1 HELKET
7 GHTPE
12 LTAEHDGKEVPVKRQ
27 IAAKRKPPLQ
37 KSCSLDAERQTESR
51 ATSSYCSTHTFNFPC
66 SPLDTNRRVHNIHNQ
81 SKPAA
86 TEAKPSPSVTG
97 PSFSDIQREFGK
109 DASRGSLSE
118 AELHDVMMEDSLS
131 NDEYDCASP
140 DDISLPPLAETP
152 ESIMVQ
158 SDVEEGYCF
167 SSHSVHTNQYSRQF
181 RSESSSFV
189 QSPLTVPAPILF
201 TSTLCSIL
209 KTKKTS
215 TANVC
220 LGGPEPSFPSVSN
233 PLDKGN
239 SSDSCSKK
247 DNEVPDKRSP
257 SKTEPVLKEH
267 VSQYNQPQR
276 RTGSPS
282 MITQTDGT
290 LLQTDPQVAELNHIP
305 AKLPQSSCI
314 PEAFKTPSQETR
326 FLKINTTF
334 PQIKTLICQ
343 KNRLLQSFPDTVD
356 AVSKQQRDSF
366 ISSPFGEPSDS
377 HCTLTQSSSNL
388 RPKQEQF
395 KTLPEIGPGK
405 AFALSPIMPTLHKNT
420 GLLKSCETCLKTNT
434 TLPENSNL
442 SVSSL
447 DSGSGLDQDVPS
459 SQTSKESS
467 MSENS
472 KQTVYCQSSSL
483 KNHTLKQSSSN
494 LRSQQE
500 QFMTLPVIDP
510 DTEYAHS
517 SSLPLLHQDRIQDT
531 GILTSCKT
539 GLQTNT
545 TLPQNSNLSISS
557 LDSGSGLDQDVP
569 SSQTSKEALSDSM
582 PQSSKTVKDT
592 VYCQPSPSNSHCTL
606 TQVSSKFRSQ
616 RESTLSQ
623 GGSGVPEVHAS
634 NIPEPNSISNI
645 FSNKHQTVYSL
656 HEPLTSSCTQ
666 QCVHDPGITPA
677 APPLPQPEP
686 QALAHLHVTPLSSP
700 PHLLM
705 PDQDPTICQPMTIRE
720 EIRLTPQIQGP
731 SLPAPVPQAQAESLP
746 QGKASHPGP
755 PCFTRP
761 LSRATVM
768 EGSPVTLEVE
778 VMALHEPT
786 LTWCKD
792 EEATA
797 VISCE
802 NGKHFLFVPE
812 ASHSDGVQDQVVSS
826 SDKSW
831 VQDQIVSSS
840 DESWVQ
846 DQVVSSSDKSWV
858 QDQIVSSSDKSWV
871 QDQIVSSSDK
881 SWVQDQIVSSS
892 DKSWVQDQIV
902 SSSDKSWVQD
912 QVFSSSDKS
921 WVQDQIVSS
930 SGDSWLVSEVFD
942 VLAVDWQSWLG
953 TLCVLLWLLYLILL

>member
-1 HELKET
+1 MHELKET

-27 IAAKRKPPLQ
+27 IAANRKPPLR

-81 SKPAA
+81 SQPAA
-86 TEAKPSPSVTG
+86 TEATPSPSVTG

-140 DDISLPPLAETP
+140 DDMSLPPLAETP
-152 ESIMVQ
+152 ESIMIH

-167 SSHSVHTNQYSRQF
+167 SSHSVHTNQYSHQSEESGTGTGSGSGAVQQHRQSSRTDSCPTPPTSRHSSSRF

-189 QSPLTVPAPILF
+189 QSPLTVPAATLF

-233 PLDKGN
+233 PLGKGN
-239 SSDSCSKK
+239 SSGSCSKK

-257 SKTEPVLKEH
+257 SKTEPALKEH
-267 VSQYNQPQR
+267 VCQYSQPQR

-282 MITQTDGT
+282 MITQNDGT
-290 LLQTDPQVAELNHIP
+290 LQTDPQVAELNHIP

-314 PEAFKTPSQETR
+314 PEACNGPDPDCHKDKTPSQETR

-334 PQIKTLICQ
+334 PQIKTFICQ
-343 KNRLLQSFPDTVD
+343 KSRLLQSFPDTVD
-356 AVSKQQRDSF
+356 AVSKQQRGRF

-377 HCTLTQSSSNL
+377 HCTLTQSSCNL
-388 RPKQEQF
+388 RPKQERF
-395 KTLPEIGPGK
+395 KSLPEIGPGK
-405 AFALSPIMPTLHKNT
+405 AFALSPIMPTLHKNP
-420 GLLKSCETCLKTNT
+420 GLLKSCETGLHTNT
-434 TLPENSNL
+434 TLPQHSNL

-447 DSGSGLDQDVPS
+447 DSGRGLDQDVPS
-459 SQTSKESS
+459 SQTSKEESS
-467 MSENS
+467 MSANS
-472 KQTVYCQSSSL
+472 KQTVCCQSSSL
-483 KNHTLKQSSSN
+483 KSHALKQSSSN
-494 LRSQQE
+494 LRSQPQ
-500 QFMTLPVIDP
+500 QFKGLPVIGP
-510 DTEYAHS
+510 DKAFALS

-531 GILTSCKT
+531 GILKSCET
-539 GLQTNT
+539 GLHTNT
-545 TLPQNSNLSISS
+545 TLPQHSNLSISS
-557 LDSGSGLDQDVP
+557 LDSGSGLDQDAPP
-569 SSQTSKEALSDSM
+569 SRASKEALSDSM
-582 PQSSKTVKDT
+582 PQSSNTVKDA
-592 VYCQPSPSNSHCTL
+592 VYCQPSPSSSHCTL
-606 TQVSSKFRSQ
+606 THVSSKLRTQ
-616 RESTLSQ
+616 KESTVSQ

-634 NIPEPNSISNI
+634 NVPEPISISNT

-666 QCVHDPGITPA
+666 QCVHGPGITPA

-700 PHLLM
+700 PHLLT
-705 PDQDPTICQPMTIRE
+705 PDHDPTMCQPTTIRE
-720 EIRLTPQIQGP
+720 EIRRTPQIQGP

-746 QGKASHPGP
+746 QGKASPPGP

-778 VMALHEPT
+778 VMALPEPT
-786 LTWCKD
+786 LTWCKE

-802 NGKHFLFVPE
+802 NGQHFLFVPE
-812 ASHSDGVQDQVVSS
+812 ASHSDGVQDQ
-826 SDKSW
+826 
-831 VQDQIVSSS
+831 IVSSS

-846 DQVVSSSDKSWV
+846 DQI
-858 QDQIVSSSDKSWV
+858 DQIVSSSE
-871 QDQIVSSSDK
+871 
-881 SWVQDQIVSSS
+881 
-892 DKSWVQDQIV
+892 
-902 SSSDKSWVQD
+902 
-912 QVFSSSDKS
+912 
-921 WVQDQIVSS
+921 
-930 SGDSWLVSEVFD
+930 DSWLVSEVFD

-953 TLCVLLWLLYLILL
+953 TLCVLLWLLYLILF